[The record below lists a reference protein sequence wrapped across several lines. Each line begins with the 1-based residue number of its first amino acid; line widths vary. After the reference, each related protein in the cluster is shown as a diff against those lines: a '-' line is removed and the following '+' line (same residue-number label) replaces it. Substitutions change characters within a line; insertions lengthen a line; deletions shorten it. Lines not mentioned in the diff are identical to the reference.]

1 MIITTEEDLIKM
13 YDRLL
18 KNCDKAIDNSS
29 DEWARN
35 FWQSTKEKLYENM
48 SEMGLLKGS
57 KTIH

>member
-48 SEMGLLKGS
+48 MKWVY
-57 KTIH
+57 